1 MWQEREG
8 VGVGELRTSVA
19 DGVGRITLNRP
30 EALNAINHA
39 MVLGI
44 RDALASWRHDPEVS
58 LVVLDGAGKRGLSA
72 GGDIRALHA
81 NALAGRNDLSRHFW
95 HDEYELC
102 AIIDEYPK
110 PFISIMDG
118 ITMGG
123 GVGASAHASIRIVTE
138 ESRVAMP
145 ETRIGFSPDVG
156 GTYLLAR
163 APGELGTYLA
173 LNAATMTP
181 SDALACGFADY
192 YVPSE
197 RLPHLYQALGE
208 RADPGSPAEIILLF
222 DETPPPSELLAHRS
236 WIDRCY
242 SCDSVADILERLGA
256 ESDTHAGAAA
266 NDLTRLSPLA
276 LTVALAAVR
285 AARRLDTLRESLAQ
299 EYRVSSW
306 LAEQPD
312 WTEGIRARL
321 IDKDNKPRWMPS
333 TLAAVPANVAEV
345 ALNHIPPRH

>member
-1 MWQEREG
+1 VDELLTG
-8 VGVGELRTSVA
+8 VG
-19 DGVGRITLNRP
+19 DGIGRLTLNRA
-30 EALNAINHA
+30 ETLNAITHE

-44 RDALASWRHDPEVS
+44 RDALARWRNDPEVS

-72 GGDIRALHA
+72 GGDIRTLHE
-81 NALAGRNDLSRHFW
+81 NAMTGRNDLSRRFW

-123 GVGASAHASIRIVTE
+123 GVGASAHGSIRIVTE
-138 ESRVAMP
+138 RSRVAMP
-145 ETRIGFSPDVG
+145 ETRIGFSPDAG

-173 LNAATMTP
+173 LNAATMTG
-181 SDALACGFADY
+181 SDAVACGFADY

-208 RADPGSPAEIILLF
+208 RADPGTPAEIVLLF
-222 DETPPPSELLAHRS
+222 DETPPPSELLARRD

-242 SCDSVADILERLGA
+242 SADTVAGILERLGS
-256 ESDTHAGAAA
+256 ESDLDASDAA
-266 NDLTRLSPLA
+266 DELTRLSPLA

-285 AARRLDTLRESLAQ
+285 EARGLGELRASLEL
-299 EYRVSSW
+299 EYRVSAW
-306 LAEQPD
+306 LADQPD
-312 WTEGIRARL
+312 WAEGIRAQL
-321 IDKDNKPRWMPS
+321 IDKDRKPRWMPS
-333 TLAAVPANVAEV
+333 TLAAVPANAADV
-345 ALNHIPPRH
+345 ALSHIPPKH